1 MQSVCHEQVLKSI
14 ENGHHLYFN
23 SDQYNITLSDHFFC
37 TVEVPKHVKDEEEL
51 FEGDI
56 KLTPE
61 QKAILQSDDATIEN
75 WRIAAQKWKRDGIPY
90 VLDSS
95 LCMLLIK

>member
-1 MQSVCHEQVLKSI
+1 MKSI

-23 SDQYNITLSDHFFC
+23 SVQCTNIFIKLSDQFFC
-37 TVEVPKHVKDEEEL
+37 TVEVPKHVKDTEEL

-56 KLTPE
+56 KLTAE

>member
-1 MQSVCHEQVLKSI
+1 M
-14 ENGHHLYFN
+14 YFN
-23 SDQYNITLSDHFFC
+23 SDQYNNINITLSDQFFC
-37 TVEVPKHVKDEEEL
+37 TVEVPKHVKDEEDL

-56 KLTPE
+56 KLTAE
-61 QKAILQSDDATIEN
+61 QKAILQSDDAAIEN

>member
-1 MQSVCHEQVLKSI
+1 MTITCISSV
-14 ENGHHLYFN
+14 
-23 SDQYNITLSDHFFC
+23 QYTNIYMKLSDRFFC
-37 TVEVPKHVKDEEEL
+37 TVEVPKHVKDTEDL

-56 KLTPE
+56 KLTSE

-75 WRIAAQKWKRDGIPY
+75 WRRAAQKWQRDGIPY

-95 LCMLLIK
+95 LCMLPIK

>member
-1 MQSVCHEQVLKSI
+1 MLE
-14 ENGHHLYFN
+14 Y
-23 SDQYNITLSDHFFC
+23 
-37 TVEVPKHVKDEEEL
+37 EVNEGLDL

-61 QKAILQSDDATIEN
+61 EKAAILSGDDASVEN
-75 WRIAAQKWKRDGIPY
+75 WQRSARKWQRDHIPY

-95 LCMLLIK
+95 LCKLIV

>member
-1 MQSVCHEQVLKSI
+1 M
-14 ENGHHLYFN
+14 
-23 SDQYNITLSDHFFC
+23 
-37 TVEVPKHVKDEEEL
+37 KDEEDL

-56 KLTPE
+56 KLTPA

-75 WRIAAQKWKRDGIPY
+75 WRRVAQKWKQDGIPY

-95 LCMLLIK
+95 LCMLLLI

>member
-1 MQSVCHEQVLKSI
+1 MK
-14 ENGHHLYFN
+14 N
-23 SDQYNITLSDHFFC
+23 
-37 TVEVPKHVKDEEEL
+37 KEEL

-75 WRIAAQKWKRDGIPY
+75 WRRAAQKWQRDGIPY

-95 LCMLLIK
+95 LCMLPIK

>member
-1 MQSVCHEQVLKSI
+1 M
-14 ENGHHLYFN
+14 
-23 SDQYNITLSDHFFC
+23 
-37 TVEVPKHVKDEEEL
+37 KDTEDL

-56 KLTPE
+56 KLTAE

-75 WRIAAQKWKRDGIPY
+75 WRRAAQKWQRDGIPY

-95 LCMLLIK
+95 LCMLPIK

>member
-1 MQSVCHEQVLKSI
+1 M
-14 ENGHHLYFN
+14 
-23 SDQYNITLSDHFFC
+23 LSNQFFC

-56 KLTPE
+56 KLTAE

-75 WRIAAQKWKRDGIPY
+75 WRIAAQKWQRDGIPY

-95 LCMLLIK
+95 LCTLLIK

>member
-1 MQSVCHEQVLKSI
+1 MI
-14 ENGHHLYFN
+14 
-23 SDQYNITLSDHFFC
+23 DFFC
-37 TVEVPKHVKDEEEL
+37 TVEVPKHVKDKEDL

-75 WRIAAQKWKRDGIPY
+75 WRRAAQKWQRDGIPY
-90 VLDSS
+90 ILDSS
-95 LCMLLIK
+95 LCMLPIK

>member
-1 MQSVCHEQVLKSI
+1 M
-14 ENGHHLYFN
+14 
-23 SDQYNITLSDHFFC
+23 
-37 TVEVPKHVKDEEEL
+37 KDEEEL

-56 KLTPE
+56 KLTAE

-75 WRIAAQKWKRDGIPY
+75 WRRAAQKWQRDGIPY

-95 LCMLLIK
+95 LCMLPIK